1 MIRRPPRSTLFPYTT
16 LFRSAVSDTYQD
28 LFAEGIFTGKGLY
41 DVDAFIAALEGRIPE
56 NALLSHDLFEGLHA
70 RAALVTDVEVVD
82 DYPASVLAHARRQHR
97 WVRGDWQIL
106 FWLFPLVPTREGLE
120 RNRPPVISRWKTL
133 DNLRR
138 TLVAPATVAFLALAW
153 LVLPGDPL
161 AWTLGVLA
169 AIAFPLYPLAVRFG
183 AGPAPQQPWGVFL
196 RILSEDVK
204 TAGAQ
209 TLLQVTFLAYHAYEM
224 AHAIALTL
232 VRLVITQRRLLQW
245 ETAAAATARA
255 AGLSARAGA
264 LQFLAEMAASPFIA
278 LILLVL
284 IAVARPRSVAVAGP
298 LLALWVA
305 APLVAYWLS
314 QPVSPE
320 RQLLSSE
327 DRRFLR
333 LIARKTWRYFETFM
347 GSEDHGLPP
356 DNFQETPTPR
366 LAHRTSPTNIGMG
379 LLSTLAAHDLGFI
392 RTPELVER
400 LEATL
405 STMNGLERLEGPL
418 LK

>member
-1 MIRRPPRSTLFPYTT
+1 
-16 LFRSAVSDTYQD
+16 
-28 LFAEGIFTGKGLY
+28 
-41 DVDAFIAALEGRIPE
+41 VDAFMAALEGRVPE

-97 WVRGDWQIL
+97 WARGDWQIP
-106 FWLFPLVPTREGLE
+106 FWLFPLVPTRGGLE
-120 RNRPPVISRWKTL
+120 RNRLPVISRWKIF

-161 AWTLGVLA
+161 AWTVAVLA
-169 AIAFPLYPLAVRFG
+169 AIAFPLYPLAVRFA
-183 AGPAPQQPWGVFL
+183 AGPAPQQPLGVFL
-196 RILSEDVK
+196 RILGEDAK

-209 TLLQVTFLAYHAYEM
+209 TLLQITFLAYQAYKM
-224 AHAIALTL
+224 AHAIGLTL
-232 VRLVITQRRLLQW
+232 VRLVITQRRLLEW

-264 LQFLAEMAASPFIA
+264 LLFLAGMAASPFLA
-278 LILLVL
+278 LILLAL
-284 IAVARPRSVAVAGP
+284 IAAAQPSSLAVAGP

-320 RQLLSSE
+320 RHLLGSE

-347 GSEDHGLPP
+347 GAEDHDLPP
-356 DNFQETPTPR
+356 DNFQETPR
-366 LAHRTSPTNIGMG
+366 LMVAHRTSPTNIGMG

-405 STMNGLERLEGPL
+405 STVEELERFEGHL
-418 LK
+418 FN

>member
-1 MIRRPPRSTLFPYTT
+1 
-16 LFRSAVSDTYQD
+16 A
-28 LFAEGIFTGKGLY
+28 
-41 DVDAFIAALEGRIPE
+41 
-56 NALLSHDLFEGLHA
+56 
-70 RAALVTDVEVVD
+70 
-82 DYPASVLAHARRQHR
+82 
-97 WVRGDWQIL
+97 
-106 FWLFPLVPTREGLE
+106 
-120 RNRPPVISRWKTL
+120 
-133 DNLRR
+133 
-138 TLVAPATVAFLALAW
+138 
-153 LVLPGDPL
+153 
-161 AWTLGVLA
+161 
-169 AIAFPLYPLAVRFG
+169 
-183 AGPAPQQPWGVFL
+183 VFL
-196 RILSEDVK
+196 RILGEDVK

-245 ETAAAATARA
+245 ETAAAATSRA

-264 LQFLAEMAASPFIA
+264 LLFLVEMAASPFIA
-278 LILLVL
+278 LIVLVT
-284 IAVARPRSVAVAGP
+284 IAAARPSSLAVAGP

-347 GSEDHGLPP
+347 GAEDHGLPP
-356 DNFQETPTPR
+356 DNFQEAPTPR

-392 RTPELVER
+392 GTGELAERTEKAL
-400 LEATL
+400 ATIE
-405 STMNGLERLEGPL
+405 GLERCQGHLLNWYDSRTLAPL
-418 LK
+418 LPRYVSTVDSGNLAGALIALAEGLREITREPVSPAAADDALADLVTLVRR

>member
-1 MIRRPPRSTLFPYTT
+1 M
-16 LFRSAVSDTYQD
+16 
-28 LFAEGIFTGKGLY
+28 
-41 DVDAFIAALEGRIPE
+41 AALEGRIPE

-70 RAALVTDVEVVD
+70 PAA
-82 DYPASVLAHARRQHR
+82 
-97 WVRGDWQIL
+97 
-106 FWLFPLVPTREGLE
+106 
-120 RNRPPVISRWKTL
+120 
-133 DNLRR
+133 
-138 TLVAPATVAFLALAW
+138 VAFLALGW
-153 LVLPGDPL
+153 LVLPGHPL
-161 AWTLGVLA
+161 AWTVGVLA

-183 AGPAPQQPWGVFL
+183 AGPGAQQPSGVFL
-196 RILSEDVK
+196 RILGEDVK
-204 TAGAQ
+204 TASAQ
-209 TLLQVTFLAYHAYEM
+209 TLLQITFLAYHAYGM

-264 LQFLAEMAASPFIA
+264 LLFLAEMAASPLIA
-278 LILLVL
+278 LIVLVM
-284 IAVARPRSVAVAGP
+284 IAAARPSSLAVAGP

-347 GSEDHGLPP
+347 GAEDHGLPP
-356 DNFQETPTPR
+356 DNFQEAPTPR
-366 LAHRTSPTNIGMG
+366 VAHRTSPTNIGMG

-400 LEATL
+400 LEATV
-405 STMNGLERLEGPL
+405 STMGGLERFEGHL
-418 LK
+418 